1 MRILLT
7 TAPLPSHLFHL
18 VPLAWALRAAGHEV
32 LVAAQEEFAAQVTA
46 AGLPAA
52 PLAPGAA
59 LPDMIG
65 RDRAGR
71 PVPWVAGPEEKARR
85 SGHGFGRLAAHALP
99 ATAALVRAWRPALIV
114 SEPSEFAGGLV
125 AAQEGVPW
133 AELDWGPVVLPAFTA
148 GAHDELTP
156 ERARR
161 GLAAMPEP
169 HLRLD
174 VCPPGIRGTTAPRAR
189 SRPMRFVPYNG
200 SATAPDWLGEQS
212 ALPRICVTLGSFA
225 AAASHRALLD
235 AVLAGLAGLDAEI
248 LVTAETADGCPP
260 GVRPVGRLPLDL
272 LLPHCALV
280 VHHGGIGSLL
290 TALHH
295 GVPQLCLPLA
305 GHDAQHADR
314 LAALGAGRGL
324 DPAEATAQAVRAH
337 AVPLLTDPRHRA
349 AAARASRD
357 LARLPGPDRL
367 VTVLEELAG

>member
-32 LVAAQEEFAAQVTA
+32 LVAAQEDFTAQVTA
-46 AGLPAA
+46 AGLPTG
-52 PLAPGAA
+52 PLSPGVA
-59 LPDMIG
+59 LSDMIG
-65 RDRAGR
+65 RDRAGN
-71 PVPWVAGPEEKARR
+71 PVPWVADAQDKARR
-85 SGHGFGRLAAHALP
+85 SGRGFGRLAAHALP
-99 ATAALVRAWRPALIV
+99 PTAALVRAWRPALIV
-114 SEPSEFAGGLV
+114 SEPSEFAGRLV
-125 AAQEGVPW
+125 AAHEGVPW

-148 GAHDELTP
+148 GAHDELAP
-156 ERARR
+156 ERAML
-161 GLAAMPEP
+161 GLAATPEP

-174 VCPPGIRGTTAPRAR
+174 VCPPGIRGVGAPPAR

-200 SATAPDWLGEQS
+200 SATTPDWLDEQS
-212 ALPRICVTLGSFA
+212 ASPRICVTLGSFA
-225 AAASHRALLD
+225 AAGSHRALLE

-248 LVTAETADGCPP
+248 LLTADLPAGCPP
-260 GVRPVGRLPLDL
+260 GVRPVGRVPLDL

-305 GHDAQHADR
+305 THDTEHADR
-314 LAALGAGRGL
+314 LAALGAGRRL
-324 DPAEATAQAVRAH
+324 DPTQATAEAVRRH
-337 AVPLLTDPRHRA
+337 AILLLTDPRHRA

-367 VTVLEELAG
+367 VPVLEELAG